1 MDISIFRE
9 LIAIG
14 LKPIPIY
21 WNAETKTADSHVV
34 KHSEITDDNYNST
47 TIDKWL
53 KEIEQANG
61 VALKLFPPF
70 AAFDFDLKNT
80 DNKVVFIDWMQIVK
94 ATNEDV
100 LRKVCIEET
109 RNKGYHVYF
118 KYPHLSHKIGIAAN
132 EKGNEI
138 ISVYTGGLLSYCAP
152 TPGYKMFHNS
162 FDDLEE
168 LTQEE
173 YDLLVSVS
181 ATFNEYKDN
190 LEHKE
195 TSFNPVEYPIDY
207 ESTCLSFDYNITD
220 NAFETMLNEMSLYR
234 NNTYKYSKNDKH
246 IAYLRKDST
255 ATYSAK
261 VYWKSR
267 KVILFT
273 TSLPNYPNWQDRKGA
288 NDKSW
293 VLTPSRIIYYRN
305 KRDWIKTIEEIQM
318 ICDSIGIEIKQKPIE
333 LQPLRQ
339 DRMQF
344 PYDIFPDY
352 LQEYIKCHNIQ
363 HEYIASFMFT
373 ALATAI
379 GNTCYLEALDGYFV
393 KPIIYLAVVAN
404 AGSAKSPS
412 MKIAFD
418 FLQQQDNERF
428 KEYKTKK
435 ATYIEEKAIFDKDKK
450 SNTQP
455 TLPILS
461 QNIIQDATIETIIN
475 VLQYNNKG
483 CVLLAD
489 ELLGFIKRM
498 NAYKQGDDL
507 QKWLEMWD
515 GSSIMLQRITREET
529 KIIDYTCNVVGG
541 IQPGVLDQLSNGDNA
556 YNGFYHRF
564 LFSYPNP
571 QEKASFEQVYKPTHL
586 KQRVT
591 ALFSDLYVHRDNEVK
606 THYTMSPEALD
617 LYKRWHD
624 HKNNYYNKANNDNVK
639 GIIAKYQG
647 YCLRFALIIQAISDG
662 SYRVGYIMQDSMER
676 AIRLTEYFFAN
687 MNKALKLLNPET
699 PIDTLKAPYDKIYAE
714 LPTYFSVKAGVLIAD
729 KYKVKEATFK
739 MFLHRQKDLFKKGN
753 EYGTYEKNL

>member
-1 MDISIFRE
+1 MDIQIFRE
-9 LIAIG
+9 LVDLG
-14 LKPIPIY
+14 LKPIPIF

-34 KHSEITDDNYNST
+34 KHSEITDENYTNT

-53 KEIEQANG
+53 KQIEQANG
-61 VALKLFPPF
+61 IALKLFPPF
-70 AAFDFDLKNT
+70 AAFDFDIKNT
-80 DNKVVFIDWMQIVK
+80 GNKSVFTNWLQIIK

-118 KYPHLSHKIGIAAN
+118 KYPNLSHKIGIAAN
-132 EKGNEI
+132 EQGNEI

-152 TPGYKMFHNS
+152 TPGYTMFHNS
-162 FDDLEE
+162 FEDIEE
-168 LTQEE
+168 ITQEE
-173 YDLLVSVS
+173 FDLLVSTS
-181 ATFNEYKDN
+181 ALFNEYKDN
-190 LEHKE
+190 LEVKE

-220 NAFETMLNEMSLYR
+220 DAFETMLNQMTLFR
-234 NNTYKYSKNDKH
+234 NLDYKYSKNDKH
-246 IAYLRKDST
+246 IAYLRKGST
-255 ATYSAK
+255 STYSAK

-273 TSLPNYPNWQDRKGA
+273 TSLPEFPNWQDRKGA
-288 NDKSW
+288 TDKSW
-293 VLTPSRIIYYRN
+293 VLTPSRIIYYKN

-373 ALATAI
+373 SLATAI

-412 MKIAFD
+412 MKIAYD
-418 FLQQQDNERF
+418 FLNQKDTETF
-428 KEYKTKK
+428 TEYKKRK
-435 ATYIEEKAIFDKDKK
+435 ATYTEEKAVFDKDKK
-450 SNTQP
+450 NNTPP

-461 QNIIQDATIETIIN
+461 QTIIQDATIETVIN

-489 ELLGFIKRM
+489 ELIGFIKRM

-529 KIIDYTCNVVGG
+529 KIVDYTCNVVGG
-541 IQPGVLDQLSNGDNA
+541 IQPGVLDQLSNGENA

-571 QEKASFEQVYKPTHL
+571 QEKASFEQIYKPTHL
-586 KQRVT
+586 KERVKV
-591 ALFSDLYVHRDNEVK
+591 LFADLYTHRDNEVK
-606 THYTMSPEALD
+606 THYTLSNEALE

-624 HKNNYYNKANNDNVK
+624 YKNTYYNKATNDNVK

-647 YCLRFALIIQAISDG
+647 YCLRFSLIIQAIDDG
-662 SYRVGYIMQDSMER
+662 AFRPALITASAMER

-687 MNKALKLLNPET
+687 MNKALKLLDPET
-699 PIDTLKAPYDKIYAE
+699 PIDKLRPPYDKVYPD
-714 LPTYFSVKAGVLIAD
+714 LPQQFTIKTGIEIASR
-729 KYKVKEATFK
+729 YKVKEATFRVWVSDNRK
-739 MFLHRQKDLFKKGN
+739 LFTLIERGI
-753 EYGTYEKNL
+753 YEKI